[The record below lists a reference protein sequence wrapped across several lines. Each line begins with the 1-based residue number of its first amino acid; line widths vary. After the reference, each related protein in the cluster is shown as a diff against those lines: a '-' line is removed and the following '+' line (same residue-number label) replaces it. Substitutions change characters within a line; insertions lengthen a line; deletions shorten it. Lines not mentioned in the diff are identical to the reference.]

1 MDININDFNDTLS
14 PEYIIALSEFY
25 DERELEYEIVAL
37 QRLETITDPQGIIT
51 EKCSVIQLFIS
62 FDFYDNVFYESF
74 EGVFTEIPVSDGFS
88 LEVIEDNMV
97 FKDIFGETNRDVVKF
112 ALEYIEKQK
121 NN

>member
-25 DERELEYEIVAL
+25 DERELEYKIVAL

-74 EGVFTEIPVSDGFS
+74 EGVFTEMPVSDGFL
-88 LEVIEDNMV
+88 LEVIEDNMA
-97 FKDIFGETNRDVVKF
+97 FKDIFGEPNKDVIKF

>member
-25 DERELEYEIVAL
+25 DERELEYKIVAL

-74 EGVFTEIPVSDGFS
+74 EGVFTEMPVSDGFL
-88 LEVIEDNMV
+88 LEVIEDNIA
-97 FKDIFGETNRDVVKF
+97 FKDIFGEPNKDVIKF
-112 ALEYIEKQK
+112 ALAYIEKQK

>member
-25 DERELEYEIVAL
+25 DERELEYKIFAL

-51 EKCSVIQLFIS
+51 EKCSVVQLFIS

-74 EGVFTEIPVSDGFS
+74 EGVFTEMPVSDGFL
-88 LEVIEDNMV
+88 LEVIEDNLA
-97 FKDIFGETNRDVVKF
+97 FKDIFGEPNKDVIKL

>member
-25 DERELEYEIVAL
+25 DERELEYKIVAL

-51 EKCSVIQLFIS
+51 EKCSIIQLFIS
-62 FDFYDNVFYESF
+62 FEFYDNVFYESF
-74 EGVFTEIPVSDGFS
+74 EGVFTEIPVSDGFL
-88 LEVIEDNMV
+88 LEVIEDNIV